1 MDNITLAL
9 IKAIAGNS
17 GGGSVTPGKDG
28 VGISKIEKTDT
39 QGLVDTYTISY
50 TNGTTTTFTVTN
62 GQDGQDGADGTN
74 GTPGKDGQNGI
85 TPTIGEN
92 GNWYLGDE
100 DTGKPSRGEKGDKGD
115 TGNTGPAGADGAPG
129 TNGQDG
135 SPGEDGFSPTIV
147 ENENNDESTY
157 KLDITT
163 KTGSFTTP
171 NLKSSGEGASDYNN
185 LTNKPKLNEVEI
197 SGDKTASDYG
207 LPTIHYMENS
217 DNPFILSEAEIGIY
231 IFSSSS
237 FTMKGF
243 AESQE
248 SDTCEPIDRRLI
260 VFKKYE
266 EGMGRYDL
274 VAYYLNDDLSIST
287 LAVTDQYNT
296 GLSGTNIAYNGPIV
310 SATGVETITQQ
321 WTFNQ
326 LPVSSV
332 EPTANDQLVNKAY
345 VDSLASMGGGGTG
358 TSDYT
363 ALSNKPKINNVEV
376 TGELTSSDI
385 GVVGVDQGTDNAF
398 KYMRVN
404 NQGKLE
410 PYTLHN
416 SDTPSRVYI
425 CDTTTK
431 LEDIYNLLTDPNW
444 DFGLFRENE
453 TDGENRWVKYIVSSA
468 TKKTVDSAEVYTV
481 ICSPVIFN
489 FDSGAETFKI
499 MVATG
504 SGSTTIGS
512 CREFREISFQP
523 KTDNVLQTEDKT
535 IVGAINELLEKIN
548 ALTPVSGQSLLTVPN
563 EV

>member
-17 GGGSVTPGKDG
+17 GGSVTPGKDG

-62 GQDGQDGADGTN
+62 GQDGQDGSDGTN

-92 GNWYLGDE
+92 GNWYLGNE

-163 KTGSFTTP
+163 KTGLFTTP
-171 NLKSSGEGASDYNN
+171 NLKGAD
-185 LTNKPKLNEVEI
+185 
-197 SGDKTASDYG
+197 
-207 LPTIHYMENS
+207 
-217 DNPFILSEAEIGIY
+217 
-231 IFSSSS
+231 
-237 FTMKGF
+237 
-243 AESQE
+243 
-248 SDTCEPIDRRLI
+248 
-260 VFKKYE
+260 
-266 EGMGRYDL
+266 
-274 VAYYLNDDLSIST
+274 
-287 LAVTDQYNT
+287 
-296 GLSGTNIAYNGPIV
+296 GT
-310 SATGVETITQQ
+310 
-321 WTFNQ
+321 
-326 LPVSSV
+326 
-332 EPTANDQLVNKAY
+332 
-345 VDSLASMGGGGTG
+345 GGGTG

-376 TGELTSSDI
+376 IGELTSSDI

-404 NQGKLE
+404 YQGKLE
-410 PYTLHN
+410 PYNFHN
-416 SDTPSRVYI
+416 SDIPSRVYVF
-425 CDTTTK
+425 DTTSE
-431 LEDIYNLLTDPNW
+431 LSDIYNFMTDPNW
-444 DFGLFRENE
+444 DFGVFKEQE
-453 TDGENRWVKYIVSSA
+453 TDGENRYVKYIVSSA
-468 TKKTVDSAEVYTV
+468 TKKTVDESDIYTI
-481 ICSPVIFN
+481 ICFPVVFN
-489 FDSGAETFKI
+489 TDSGLETFKI

-504 SGSTTIGS
+504 AGSDTIGS
-512 CREFREISFQP
+512 CREFREISFQQ
-523 KTDNVLQTEDKT
+523 KTDNALQTEDKT

-563 EV
+563 EI